1 MKRIVILTSIML
13 VVMTMTAQTL
23 LYERPHRDFTDCFE
37 VLVLDDGN
45 IVEVEDYII
54 IHSDEMGNI
63 TSEYLG
69 VNLIKLNKE
78 AQFLD
83 SVFVKFPEYEDAIS
97 NNCILAHNPN
107 EENSYFLA
115 DFYYKK
121 ETERFNYKA
130 VFFDNDLNTTDVV
143 DVHFDDFLVNMQKR
157 SPLFID
163 HNNDLVF
170 CASLY
175 DGFIAFIKMD
185 IYGNVKKISYS
196 DYKFQDYFVRSHAF
210 VYDKELSYYGFI
222 FPDRYVT
229 DDGLWEGENGPHTI
243 FVIDDNLNVIEAIG
257 LYYFGEDLE
266 DGEDI
271 NIAHS
276 SMIGNNTIFGL
287 NDGNLALFS
296 VVMHIDLPH
305 PTKFYMRLTCFDKDF
320 NVIGSQKISEEYPYI
335 LVPTEE
341 SVTVSDDGNIYL
353 NWFVMDTQ
361 TGISKYYVAC
371 VDEELNLLWRKN
383 YYTTKPYAIFNSPTV
398 RATAVL
404 DDGCL
409 VIGGSGNYLM
419 NPEAVFNYPIVFI
432 VGKDGTFTSEYP
444 SSSDNLSIYPN
455 PANDVLN
462 IRFSPD
468 INVEKVEIY
477 GMDGKLYHKQN
488 FNVNSVNVSSLSNG
502 IYMMK
507 VVMDN
512 GEVFTEKIVKN

>member
-1 MKRIVILTSIML
+1 MKRIVILISIML

-45 IVEVEDYII
+45 IVEVEDYFI

-63 TSEYLG
+63 TTENLG
-69 VNLIKLNKE
+69 VNLIKLDKE

-83 SVFVKFPEYEDAIS
+83 SVFVKFPEYNDAIS

-143 DVHFDDFLVNMQKR
+143 DVQFDDFLVNMQKR

-175 DGFIAFIKMD
+175 DGFIAFIKID
-185 IYGNVKKISYS
+185 IYGNIKKISYS

-222 FPDRYVT
+222 FPNRDVS
-229 DDGLWEGENGPHTI
+229 DDGLWEGEGGLHTV
-243 FVIDDNLNVIEAIG
+243 FVIDDNLNVVEAIE
-257 LYYFGEDLE
+257 LYSIGEDKE

-271 NIAHS
+271 NIHLS
-276 SMIGNNTIFGL
+276 YGVGNNTIFRL
-287 NDGNLALFS
+287 NNDNLALFS
-296 VVMHIDLPH
+296 GVMHIDLPH
-305 PTKFYMRLTCFDKDF
+305 PTKYYMRLTYFDKDF
-320 NVIGSQKISEEYPYI
+320 NVIGSQKISEEYRSNSYF

-341 SVTVSDDGNIYL
+341 SVTVSDDGYIYL
-353 NWFVMDTQ
+353 NWFVMDNQ
-361 TGISKYYVAC
+361 TNTSKYYVAC

-383 YYTTKPYAIFNSPTV
+383 YYTTKPNAILNSPTI
-398 RATAVL
+398 RTTAVL
-404 DDGCL
+404 DNGCL
-409 VIGGSGNYLM
+409 VIGGSGDYIM
-419 NPEAVFNYPIVFI
+419 NPEAAFNYPIVFI
-432 VGKDGTFTSEYP
+432 VGKDGTSTSEYH
-444 SSSDNLSIYPN
+444 SSSNNFSIYPN
-455 PANDVLN
+455 PASDFVKISSTSSQPSIVKVYNCLGMLVEEFEMNSEEIGIN
-462 IRFSPD
+462 ISDYNSGVYF
-468 INVEKVEIY
+468 VEVDGEI
-477 GMDGKLYHKQN
+477 
-488 FNVNSVNVSSLSNG
+488 V
-502 IYMMK
+502 K
-507 VVMDN
+507 VV
-512 GEVFTEKIVKN
+512 KN